1 MGGAIAAL
9 AFIALLTG
17 IARHSQRTL
26 EAGLPPRLVCASQSE
41 ATTAAIRHTIEH
53 GGGLVG
59 VLGTG
64 SMAPYIPA
72 AAHGKNPKTTIAAY
86 VITAEHGRFEDIR
99 PGKLV
104 IYEYAPEPGSSY
116 MHGAAEKT
124 ADGWIMSGLHNAR
137 SESWTRVTSK
147 NFKGIVTH
155 TFVWPQ

>member
-17 IARHSQRTL
+17 IARHSQRML
-26 EAGLPPRLVCASQSE
+26 EAGLPPRVVCASQSE
-41 ATTAAIRHTIEH
+41 ATTAALRQIVEH

-72 AAHGKNPKTTIAAY
+72 AARDPKKTIVGY
-86 VITAEHGRFEDIR
+86 LVTAERGRFEDIR
-99 PGKLV
+99 RGNLV
-104 IYEYAPEPGSSY
+104 IYEYAPEPGSNY
-116 MHGAAEKT
+116 VHGAAEKT